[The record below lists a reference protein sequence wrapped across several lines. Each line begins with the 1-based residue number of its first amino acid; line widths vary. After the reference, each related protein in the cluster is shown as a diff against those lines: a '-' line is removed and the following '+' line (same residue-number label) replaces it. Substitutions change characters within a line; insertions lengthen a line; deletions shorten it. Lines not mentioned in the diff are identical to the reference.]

1 MEVPVVGT
9 EVNLIVFA
17 CHLEDGCS
25 SAVGNPEQ
33 DAYREHTAQNKQE
46 SLHHIHPD
54 DSFHS
59 AQIGEQ
65 DDDDAD
71 EYNNVGDI
79 QARKGG
85 HGHTHQVE
93 NGSHL
98 GKMLQD
104 KSQRTVVACYCSE
117 TAFKIL
123 VGGEPDDSAEQWHDE
138 PNHSDENDG
147 HHQSLHQQNPVAGI
161 GSTRIGQEGDTRND
175 GCKH

>member
-1 MEVPVVGT
+1 MEIPVVRS
-9 EVNLIVFA
+9 EVNFIVFA
-17 CHLEDGCS
+17 GNLEDSSS
-25 SAVGNPEQ
+25 SAVGNPEE
-33 DAYREHTAQNKQE
+33 DAHREHSAENEQE

-93 NGSHL
+93 DGSHL

-104 KSQRTVVACYCSE
+104 EGQRTVVTCHGSKP
-117 TAFKIL
+117 AFKIL
-123 VGGEPDDSAEQWHDE
+123 IGGEPDDASEQRHDE

-161 GSTRIGQEGDTRND
+161 GSARIGQEGDA
-175 GCKH
+175 